1 MAYNKQLHYEG
12 IPSFPIPDAYL
23 KAALHLL
30 VLGTSQLQ
38 YNDTINQNTREDDI
52 TIVLVG
58 EIQKYQENYKIR
70 ADSFSVNL
78 IHPITGI
85 KYSKI
90 DIRFTWDNYN
100 QNSYLATEAKR
111 LFGKG
116 DSLAGAYVDEGVMD
130 FIEGRYSLGHNRAIM
145 LGYVLLNPIDNAIT
159 SVKKALENRRTK
171 TNEISP
177 IDKVQGCFNYSLMYR
192 STHTQKVTGGKIILY
207 HMFVDLAS

>member
-1 MAYNKQLHYEG
+1 MVYNKQLYYEG
-12 IPSFPIPDAYL
+12 IPSFPIPNAYL

-30 VLGTSQLQ
+30 VLGSSQLQ
-38 YNDTINQNTREDDI
+38 CNNAINQNTREDDI
-52 TIVLVG
+52 TLVLVG

-78 IHPITGI
+78 IHSITGI

-100 QNSYLATEAKR
+100 PNSYLATEAKR
-111 LFGKG
+111 LFGEG
-116 DSLAGAYVDEGVMD
+116 NSLAGEYVDEGVMD
-130 FIEGRYSLGHNRAIM
+130 FIEGRYGMGHNRAIM
-145 LGYVLLNPIDNAIT
+145 LGYILLKPIDNAIS
-159 SVKKALENRRTK
+159 SVKKAMGNRKEK

-177 IDKVQGCFNYSLMYR
+177 IDKVQGCFNYSQMYR